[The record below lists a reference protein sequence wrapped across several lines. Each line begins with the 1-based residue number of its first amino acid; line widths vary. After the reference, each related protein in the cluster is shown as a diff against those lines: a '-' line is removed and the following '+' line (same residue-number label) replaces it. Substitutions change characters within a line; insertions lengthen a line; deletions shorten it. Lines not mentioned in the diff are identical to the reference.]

1 MEKLTKIVNAMLQE
15 YLVELRQGSE
25 NEGIEYKLIA
35 DQASHNYQIIALGW
49 KGLDR
54 FYNLLFH
61 IEIIGNKIWI
71 QDDNLEYSVAERLG
85 DRGIS
90 KKDIVLAYFS
100 PSHREYTEYAV
111 S

>member
-1 MEKLTKIVNAMLQE
+1 MEKLTKIVNTMLQE

-35 DQASHNYQIIALGW
+35 DETSHNYQIIALGW

-61 IEIIGNKIWI
+61 IEIIENKIWI
-71 QDDNLEYSVAERLG
+71 QEDKMEYSIAERLLEK
-85 DRGIS
+85 GIS
-90 KKDIVLAYFS
+90 KSQIVLAYYPEF
-100 PSHREYTEYAV
+100 HRQYTGYALA
-111 S
+111 

>member
-1 MEKLTKIVNAMLQE
+1 MEKLTKIVNTMLQE

-35 DQASHNYQIIALGW
+35 DETSHNYQIIALGW

-61 IEIIGNKIWI
+61 IEIVGNKIWI
-71 QDDNLEYSVAERLG
+71 QEDKMEYSIAERLLEK
-85 DRGIS
+85 GIS
-90 KKDIVLAYFS
+90 KSQIVLAYYPEF
-100 PSHREYTEYAV
+100 HRQYTGYALA
-111 S
+111 